1 MKTLVLIAHVLIVI
15 VFLLTGIPKLFIP
28 IEDLISFGMLWM
40 EDFSILQIT
49 TIGILETLGL
59 LGLTLPYLIS
69 ALPKIIVPIS
79 SAGLGL
85 VMIGAITTHIV
96 RQDLVISII
105 ITSTIFLLCV
115 FVTLKRYKEF
125 K

>member
-15 VFLLTGIPKLFIP
+15 VFLLTGVPKIFIP
-28 IEDLISFGMLWM
+28 IEDLISFGMIWM

-85 VMIGAITTHIV
+85 TMIGAITTHIG
-96 RQDLVISII
+96 RQDPIMSII

>member
-40 EDFSILQIT
+40 EDFSILQIK

-85 VMIGAITTHIV
+85 TMIGAITTHIV
-96 RQDLVISII
+96 RQDLIISII

-115 FVTLKRYKEF
+115 FVTLKRYKEY

>member
-1 MKTLVLIAHVLIVI
+1 MKTLVLIAQVLIV
-15 VFLLTGIPKLFIP
+15 VMFLLFGIPKLFIP
-28 IEDLISFGMLWM
+28 IEDLISFGMEWM
-40 EDFSILQIT
+40 EDFSILQIR
-49 TIGILETLGL
+49 TIGVLETLGL
-59 LGLTLPYLIS
+59 LGLTLPYLIK

-85 VMIGAITTHIV
+85 TMIGAITTHIG
-96 RQDLVISII
+96 RQDPIMSII

>member
-40 EDFSILQIT
+40 EDFSILQIK

-85 VMIGAITTHIV
+85 TMIGAITTHIV

-115 FVTLKRYKEF
+115 FVTLKRYKEY

>member
-85 VMIGAITTHIV
+85 AMIGAITTHIV

-115 FVTLKRYKEF
+115 FVTLKRYKEY

>member
-85 VMIGAITTHIV
+85 AMIGAITTHIV